1 VTLTADPARRTEHAL
16 AAAQA
21 NLEAGALIA
30 EDDAVCEATGA
41 STAPYPCDAAGFAMG
56 REAEA
61 LRLIQSA
68 VAEGSPWRWQ
78 ASQLGPELPA
88 GSVMPGWPP
97 GPGCSWAP

>member
-1 VTLTADPARRTEHAL
+1 VTLTADPARRTERAL

-30 EDDAVCEATGA
+30 KDDAVCEATGA
-41 STAPYPCDAAGFAMG
+41 STAPYPRDAAGFATG

-68 VAEGSPWRWQ
+68 VAEGSPGAGRPVSRARSCPQ
-78 ASQLGPELPA
+78 ARS
-88 GSVMPGWPP
+88 
-97 GPGCSWAP
+97 CR